1 MAKLS
6 NETAEIFWLL
16 KRQLLDIIDEAT
28 AAEFLLFERFGETD
42 RTMSYLD
49 ELKSVSEQATA
60 RFARFSSIQLRLA
73 DAQPAVPVD
82 MLELATE
89 IISSTQQRLPA
100 LNRSIQEIKGEWRLT

>member
-6 NETAEIFWLL
+6 NEMAETFWLL

-60 RFARFSSIQLRLA
+60 RFSRFSTI
-73 DAQPAVPVD
+73 
-82 MLELATE
+82 
-89 IISSTQQRLPA
+89 
-100 LNRSIQEIKGEWRLT
+100 

>member
-1 MAKLS
+1 
-6 NETAEIFWLL
+6 
-16 KRQLLDIIDEAT
+16 LLDIIDEAT
-28 AAEFLLFERFGETD
+28 AAEFLLFERFDNTD

-60 RFARFSSIQLRLA
+60 RFAKFSTIQLRLA

-100 LNRSIQEIKGEWRLT
+100 LNRSIQDN

>member
-1 MAKLS
+1 MAKLP
-6 NETAEIFWLL
+6 NEMAETFWLL
-16 KRQLLDIIDEAT
+16 KRQLLNIIDEAT
-28 AAEFLLFERFGETD
+28 AAEFILFERFGETD

-60 RFARFSSIQLRLA
+60 RFAKFSTIQLRLA
-73 DAQPAVPVD
+73 DVQPVVPID

-89 IISSTQQRLPA
+89 IIGSTQQRLPA

>member
-16 KRQLLDIIDEAT
+16 KRQLLDIIDEST

-42 RTMSYLD
+42 LTMLYLD
-49 ELKSVSEQATA
+49 ELKSVSEQATV
-60 RFARFSSIQLRLA
+60 RFSRFSNIQLRIA
-73 DAQPAVPVD
+73 DVQPAVPID

-100 LNRSIQEIKGEWRLT
+100 LNRSI

>member
-6 NETAEIFWLL
+6 NEMAETFWLL
-16 KRQLLDIIDEAT
+16 KRQLLDTIDEAT

-49 ELKSVSEQATA
+49 ELKSVSEQSTA
-60 RFARFSSIQLRLA
+60 RFARFSTIQLGLA

-100 LNRSIQEIKGEWRLT
+100 LNRSIQDN